1 MAAESLTLP
10 ETLDLTAAA
19 PLRSEIL
26 SRRGQPLDLDGSAV
40 QRLGG
45 LCLQVLL
52 AARSAWTDDGH
63 TLRFVAPSPAL
74 KEAFTIMGADLA
86 MASCFEETSA

>member
-1 MAAESLTLP
+1 MSAPLALP
-10 ETLDLTAAA
+10 AHLDLVAAA

-26 SRRGQPLDLDGSAV
+26 ARRGQPLDLDGSAV

-52 AARSAWTDDGH
+52 SARAAWTADNQPFR
-63 TLRFVAPSPAL
+63 LLAPSQALSEAISTLGAEPAL
-74 KEAFTIMGADLA
+74 SDCI
-86 MASCFEETSA
+86 EETNA

>member
-1 MAAESLTLP
+1 MAAELALP
-10 ETLDLTAAA
+10 AHLDLVAAA

-26 SRRGQPLDLDGSAV
+26 ARRGQPLDLDGAAV

-52 AARSAWTDDGH
+52 AARAAWSADNQPFRLLT
-63 TLRFVAPSPAL
+63 PSSAL
-74 KEAFTIMGADLA
+74 KEAISTLGAEAALID
-86 MASCFEETSA
+86 CIEETNA